1 MSKLNSING
10 GYNGGSPRVRSENS
24 KKPFIDTS
32 IKMIDAQE
40 LVNSIKRLYS
50 EGRLTQEGLQSIS
63 DQLNDFTSKL

>member
-40 LVNSIKRLYS
+40 LVDSIKKLYS
-50 EGRLTQEGLQSIS
+50 EGRITQEGLQSIS
-63 DQLNDFTSKL
+63 DQLSDFTNKL

>member
-24 KKPFIDTS
+24 KKSFVDNR
-32 IKMIDAQE
+32 IKILDAQE
-40 LVNSIKRLYS
+40 LVDSIKKLYS

-63 DQLNDFTSKL
+63 DQLSDFTNKL

>member
-10 GYNGGSPRVRSENS
+10 GYNGGSPRVRSGNS

-40 LVNSIKRLYS
+40 LVDSIKRLYS

-63 DQLNDFTSKL
+63 DQLSDFTNKL

>member
-40 LVNSIKRLYS
+40 LVDSIKRLYS

>member
-40 LVNSIKRLYS
+40 LVDSIKRLYS

-63 DQLNDFTSKL
+63 DQLSDFTNKL

>member
-40 LVNSIKRLYS
+40 LVDSIKRLYS
-50 EGRLTQEGLQSIS
+50 EGRLTQEDLQSIS